1 MAHPDSQT
9 IDLTIRRRLDGAP
22 RIVLTA
28 VFPTREAFDVQLP
41 TWRPGRYE
49 LGQFAQY
56 VYAMEGQTAD
66 GTWIALRKTS
76 LHTWHVPAETAA
88 VRWVFHADTF
98 NAGSTGVADDVLY
111 INPVNCFLYHPD
123 HQDWGYSIALE
134 MYPSSGRW
142 RRACLRKR
150 KTNARDVQHAMDS
163 PILAG
168 PTCGTAPTRRTAF
181 PFTSGCTGRPPG
193 RAAVCEEHQ
202 DFTDAQIAHFRLSRA
217 ALPFPLR
224 AA

>member
-1 MAHPDSQT
+1 MAHPESQT
-9 IDLTIRRRLDGAP
+9 IALTIRRLLDGAP
-22 RIVLTA
+22 RIELTA
-28 VFPTREAFDVQLP
+28 VFPTREALDVQLP

-66 GTWIALRKTS
+66 GTWNALSKTS
-76 LHTWHVPAETAA
+76 LHTWHVPAETVA

-123 HQDWGYSIALE
+123 HQDWGYSIALDDVPAE
-134 MYPSSGRW
+134 WAVATGLPSENGK
-142 RRACLRKR
+142 LL
-150 KTNARDVQHAMDS
+150 ARDVQHAMDS

-168 PTCGTAPTRRTAF
+168 PNLWHRTY
-181 PFTSGCTGRPPG
+181 T
-193 RAAVCEEHQ
+193 
-202 DFTDAQIAHFRLSRA
+202 
-217 ALPFPLR
+217 
-224 AA
+224 